1 MQSSMRYILVLGMTS
16 DGGHMPFR
24 NSLDGNLDVEPLLC
38 TYYWPIAWQQ
48 LKVGT
53 FCNGCGRMGRTAG
66 QRECFLVRIVNV
78 YNQYY
83 GF

>member
-53 FCNGCGRMGRTAG
+53 FCNG
-66 QRECFLVRIVNV
+66 
-78 YNQYY
+78 
-83 GF
+83 

>member
-1 MQSSMRYILVLGMTS
+1 MTS

-53 FCNGCGRMGRTAG
+53 FCNGSVRLTLKNFVFFIL
-66 QRECFLVRIVNV
+66 FLIISA
-78 YNQYY
+78 YNQ
-83 GF
+83 